1 MRNTAHEILRWLVR
15 TPGQTFDLYP
25 LAVVAFELTL
35 HHGEIISCHGG
46 VCCLFGAICSTFW
59 SATIACRVPAAV
71 GAWKH
76 LQTGSSQAALIGT
89 HATRCISAMSF
100 SWRGSRSLSGRGSR
114 SSCSPFAPYG
124 FTVACCVTSSAL
136 KRASASS
143 TPPTEARSI
152 DGYPVFFKLTLL
164 PMNIRLPDVC
174 SWPRLCEKT
183 EPRPKAAG
191 QPGLLSR

>member
-15 TPGQTFDLYP
+15 TPGQTFVLYP

-100 SWRGSRSLSGRGSR
+100 SWRCVRPPSFCCFLSSPAPLSPASVSLPCSVSRRGASR
-114 SSCSPFAPYG
+114 
-124 FTVACCVTSSAL
+124 AL
-136 KRASASS
+136 PPRA
-143 TPPTEARSI
+143 
-152 DGYPVFFKLTLL
+152 
-164 PMNIRLPDVC
+164 
-174 SWPRLCEKT
+174 
-183 EPRPKAAG
+183 
-191 QPGLLSR
+191 